1 MARVLAIAPHADDE
15 VLGLGGTISRLN
27 AEGHEVIVAIMTGHG
42 EKPHPIWPKEMWDTV
57 RSEALEAHK
66 ILGVK
71 KTLFRD
77 LPAAIVSDQSIF
89 HVNKIVDEIIK
100 DIEPDRIFIPFLY
113 DLHRDH
119 REIVYSASVAWR
131 PTGEVGK
138 KIKEI
143 YMYETLSE
151 THWNIQQQEGGF
163 LPNFFV
169 NISGDYIQKKLDALS
184 IYKSQIRD
192 FPDARSLE
200 AVEAL
205 AKFRGCTIGVHAA
218 EAFVLVRKIH

>member
-1 MARVLAIAPHADDE
+1 MARILVIAPHADDE
-15 VLGLGGTISRLN
+15 VLGLGGTIARLN
-27 AEGHEVIVAIMTGHG
+27 EEGNEIIVAIMTGHG
-42 EKPHPIWPKEMWDTV
+42 EHPHPIWPEEMWKTV
-57 RSEALEAHK
+57 RKEALEAHK

-71 KTLFRD
+71 KTIFRE

-89 HVNKIVDEIIK
+89 HVNKIVDEVIRE
-100 DIEPDRIFIPFLY
+100 IEPDQLFIPFLY

-119 REIVYSASVAWR
+119 REIVHSASVAWR
-131 PTGEVGK
+131 PTGKAGK
-138 KIKEI
+138 NIKEI

-169 NISGDYIQKKLDALS
+169 NISKGYLQKKMDALS

-192 FPDARSLE
+192 FPDARSVE
-200 AVEAL
+200 AIEAL
-205 AKFRGCTIGVHAA
+205 AKFRGCMIGVNAA
-218 EAFVLVRKIH
+218 EAFILVRKIY